1 MVAAAAV
8 VLPEV
13 AAADMAAVVEAVAEA
28 GVAATAAVEVA
39 AIGINRFKIKTHA
52 RRR

>member
-28 GVAATAAVEVA
+28 GVAATAGAV